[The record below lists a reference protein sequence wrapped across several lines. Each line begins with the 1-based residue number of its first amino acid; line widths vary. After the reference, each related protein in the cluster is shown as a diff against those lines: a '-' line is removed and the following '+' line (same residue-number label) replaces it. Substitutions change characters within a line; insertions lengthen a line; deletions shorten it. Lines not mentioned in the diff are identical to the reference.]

1 MVQKLETG
9 LYLMVFL
16 LCSRVHRR
24 LRWLRFLARAAKQ
37 TDEIRASPFRG
48 ADGCLQRVEHL
59 PGCCSQVSPCRWR
72 QRCSTCAST
81 CLGAAGPVSR
91 SWHASCTSWPSSQW
105 ATLPASRTPSGPR
118 WLPPCLGTGTCAPL
132 SVCVSMSKVSD
143 GIVSRLSVF
152 LLGDPGHMNA
162 IC

>member
-1 MVQKLETG
+1 MVQKLEAG
-9 LYLMVFL
+9 LYLMVL
-16 LCSRVHRR
+16 LLRSCVHRR
-24 LRWLRFLARAAKQ
+24 LRFFARAAKQ
-37 TDEIRASPFRG
+37 TDEICASPFRG
-48 ADGCLQRVEHL
+48 ADGCLQRIEHL

-81 CLGAAGPVSR
+81 CLGAAGPVFR

-118 WLPPCLGTGTCAPL
+118 WLPPCLGTGTCASL
-132 SVCVSMSKVSD
+132 GGVSMSKVYD

-152 LLGDPGHMNA
+152 LLGPPGHMNA
-162 IC
+162 MAMC